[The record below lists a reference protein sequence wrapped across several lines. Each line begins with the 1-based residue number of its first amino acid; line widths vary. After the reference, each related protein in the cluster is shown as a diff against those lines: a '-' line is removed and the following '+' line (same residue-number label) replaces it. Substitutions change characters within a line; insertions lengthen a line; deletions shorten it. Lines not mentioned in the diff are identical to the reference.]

1 MYKYEC
7 IIRQYKND
15 RKSTVMI
22 NEGTRKYRIEK
33 LNILRVNFCLLLN
46 ENMSVVTLT

>member
-15 RKSTVMI
+15 RKSTIMI
-22 NEGTRKYRIEK
+22 NEGIFGIKRLFNGI
-33 LNILRVNFCLLLN
+33 
-46 ENMSVVTLT
+46 